1 LHHVRVIRE
10 QNSGISRGFA
20 FIDFPTVDAAR
31 TMMDRIEHDGIVLD
45 GRKLMF
51 HYRSFFK

>member
-1 LHHVRVIRE
+1 
-10 QNSGISRGFA
+10 
-20 FIDFPTVDAAR
+20 
-31 TMMDRIEHDGIVLD
+31 MDRIEHDGIVLD